1 SALSHRAV
9 VVGVDRDELLGGLG
23 SVVVGAAVG
32 GGLGVVFAG
41 QGSQRLGMG
50 RGLYEAYP
58 VFAGAWD
65 EVCGELDRYLER
77 PLGEVVWG

>member
-1 SALSHRAV
+1 M
-9 VVGVDRDELLGGLG
+9 VGVDRDELLGGLG

-65 EVCGELDRYLER
+65 EVCGELDRYLE
-77 PLGEVVWG
+77 